1 VSNSASEVDTLVG
14 AYTTTIGGVT
24 YSGSVEEENG
34 VYTASV
40 SSLGG
45 ATATGSSMIEAEN
58 NLAVRIDELA

>member
-1 VSNSASEVDTLVG
+1 
-14 AYTTTIGGVT
+14 
-24 YSGSVEEENG
+24 VEEENG